1 MQRKLRPL
9 IWGALTILIGT
20 SRVAYGETRMP
31 ELSNTT
37 ICVGRFLIDLPPN
50 THAVTSTVYQLMESQ
65 IPARVHDLAEVKERL
80 TQRAN
85 VYRAVPMHRVPNID
99 RSWRAAGFD
108 PDKVYATTQLIG
120 FEFDPALQQAVLG
133 YHPDPNSAKVVVELH
148 KVAGQKDYIFEAKNV
163 AGANLYSQTYRTMW
177 TAGTT
182 FQPLA
187 LGTMPRGPGF
197 CVEGGMFSDTGKPPV
212 RESATLVVTFAD
224 HPDLRFVLDANAID
238 KVNEDEPSLKFR
250 VDSEL
255 SVLRAGISGHV
266 NVLERGA
273 LTAAGQD
280 GYQIAVSAPYDLV
293 PNTRILKFFWSA
305 DGVPND
311 VTRPFME
318 VEMTVQPTND
328 GQSTIRDDSEARELW
343 KQLMQGIRVRPGAV

>member
-1 MQRKLRPL
+1 MQRQFRPL
-9 IWGALTILIGT
+9 MLVALMILIGT
-20 SRVAYGETRMP
+20 SRGACGEKLMP

-37 ICVGRFLIDLPPN
+37 ICVGRFLVDLPPD
-50 THAVTSTVYQLMESQ
+50 ARALTSTAYQLMESK
-65 IPARVHDLAEVKERL
+65 IPARVHDFVELKEQL

-85 VYRAVPMHRVPNID
+85 AYRAVPMHRVPNID
-99 RSWRAAGFD
+99 RSWRVAGFD
-108 PDKVYATTQLIG
+108 PDKVYAATQLIG
-120 FEFDPALQQAVLG
+120 FEVDPAMQQAVLG

-148 KVAGQKDYIFEAKNV
+148 KVVDQKDYLFETGNI
-163 AGANLYSQTYRTMW
+163 AGANLHSQTYQTIW
-177 TAGTT
+177 SAGKT

-187 LGTMPRGPGF
+187 PGAIPRGPGF
-197 CVEGGMFSDTGKPPV
+197 CVDGGMFADTGKPPV
-212 RESATLVVTFAD
+212 RESATLVVTFTD
-224 HPDLRFVLDANAID
+224 HPDVRFVLDANTID
-238 KVNEDEPSLKFR
+238 KVNKDEPSLKFR

-255 SVLRAGISGHV
+255 SILRAGIPGHV
-266 NVLERGA
+266 GVLERGA

-293 PNTRILKFFWSA
+293 PNTRMLKFFWSA

-318 VEMTVQPTND
+318 VDMTVQPTND
-328 GQSTIRDDSEARELW
+328 GQSTIRDDSEAKELW